1 MADVELR
8 PIPAEETRQ
17 LRKRVLRP
25 AQPVDELDYPG
36 DEAPDTRHL
45 GAYLDGE
52 LVGTASVYREPMP
65 GTDAPQPGTDAP
77 QPGTDAP
84 QPGTD
89 APQPGADAP
98 AAWRLRGMATLE
110 SVRRT
115 GVGQS
120 LLEACIAHAIANGGT
135 HLWCN
140 ARSPARPFYQALG
153 FQTEG
158 EEFELPEI
166 GPHYRMWRSI

>member
-52 LVGTASVYREPMP
+52 LVGTASVYREPM
-65 GTDAPQPGTDAP
+65 
-77 QPGTDAP
+77 
-84 QPGTD
+84 PGTD